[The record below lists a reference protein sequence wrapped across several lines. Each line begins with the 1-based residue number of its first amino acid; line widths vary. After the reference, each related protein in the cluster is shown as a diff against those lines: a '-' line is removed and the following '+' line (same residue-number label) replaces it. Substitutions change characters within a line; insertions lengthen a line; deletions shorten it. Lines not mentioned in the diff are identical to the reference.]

1 MASTESQKKATIK
14 YMKENLED
22 IRFRVPKG
30 DKEKIRTHA
39 ESKGMSLTAYIKHL
53 IEIDMNKND

>member
-1 MASTESQKKATIK
+1 MASTEAQKKATVK

-30 DKEKIRTHA
+30 NKEKIRSHA
-39 ESKGMSLTAYIKHL
+39 ESKGMSLTAYIKHQ
-53 IEIDMNKND
+53 IDTDMNKEN